1 MKDAFFILLGYIGI
15 GFIVLGQI
23 CSNLNNMAYGL
34 ALFCVFG
41 IYCEL
46 N

>member
-1 MKDAFFILLGYIGI
+1 MKDILFILLGYLGI
-15 GFIVLGQI
+15 GVIVLGQI
-23 CSNLNNMAYGL
+23 CSNLNIMAYGL